1 MAQWVDSW
9 VEGCLDGRTAE
20 QTDGWMV
27 GCVDGWGAGRMAGGT
42 PDGQMAGWKA
52 NWTQNHVTVKI
63 RVIDARL
70 PGFKS
75 HPCHLLV
82 C

>member
-27 GCVDGWGAGRMAGGT
+27 GCVDGWGAGRMAGGLLMDRWL
-42 PDGQMAGWKA
+42 DG
-52 NWTQNHVTVKI
+52 
-63 RVIDARL
+63 RL
-70 PGFKS
+70 TG
-75 HPCHLLV
+75 HRIM
-82 C
+82 